1 MDQPAYAAAALYA
14 ALNALILVWLTLATA
29 LVRRRHMVLIGDG
42 GVAHLGRTMRGHANA
57 IENIPVMLVLLGFA
71 AALGA
76 PAVAIHVLGAAFTF
90 GRAVHA
96 WHFTHERAAQWQR
109 ATGFGL
115 SVATLA
121 AAALGVLGQA
131 IMLLFVQA

>member
-1 MDQPAYAAAALYA
+1 MNQSALAAAALYA
-14 ALNALILVWLTLATA
+14 ALNALILLWLTTATA
-29 LVRRRHMVLIGDG
+29 LVRRKHMVLIGDG

-76 PAVAIHVLGAAFTF
+76 PAVAIHVLGAGFTF

-96 WHFTHERAAQWQR
+96 WHFTRAEASQWQR

-115 SVATLA
+115 SVLTIA
-121 AAALGVLGQA
+121 AAALGVLGHA
-131 IMLLFVQA
+131 LLLL

>member
-1 MDQPAYAAAALYA
+1 MDQPAYAAASLYA

-29 LVRRRHMVLIGDG
+29 RVRRKHMVLIGDG
-42 GVAHLGRTMRGHANA
+42 GVARLGRTMRGHANA
-57 IENIPVMLVLLGFA
+57 IENIPVMLVLLGFG

-76 PAVAIHVLGAAFTF
+76 PAIAIHVLGAAFTF

-96 WHFTHERAAQWQR
+96 WHFTHEQAAQWQR

-115 SVATLA
+115 SVVTLA
-121 AAALGVLGQA
+121 AAAIGVLGQA
-131 IMLLFVQA
+131 VLLL

>member
-1 MDQPAYAAAALYA
+1 MNQSALAAAGLYA
-14 ALNALILVWLTLATA
+14 ALNALILLWLTTATA
-29 LVRRRHMVLIGDG
+29 LVRRKHMVLIGDG

-76 PAVAIHVLGAAFTF
+76 PEIAIHVLGAAFTF

-109 ATGFGL
+109 AAGFGL
-115 SVATLA
+115 SVLTIA
-121 AAALGVLGQA
+121 AAAIGVLGHA
-131 IMLLFVQA
+131 LLLI

>member
-1 MDQPAYAAAALYA
+1 
-14 ALNALILVWLTLATA
+14 
-29 LVRRRHMVLIGDG
+29 
-42 GVAHLGRTMRGHANA
+42 MRGHANA

-71 AALGA
+71 AALVA

-115 SVATLA
+115 SAATLA
-121 AAALGVLGQA
+121 AAALGVGGHA
-131 IMLLFVQA
+131 IMLLFIQA

>member
-29 LVRRRHMVLIGDG
+29 LVRRKHMVLIGDG

-57 IENIPVMLVLLGFA
+57 IENIPVMLMLLGFG

-76 PAVAIHVLGAAFTF
+76 PAVAIHVLGVAFTF

-96 WHFTHERAAQWQR
+96 WHFTHEQAAQWQR

-121 AAALGVLGQA
+121 VAAIGVLGQA
-131 IMLLFVQA
+131 LLLL

>member
-1 MDQPAYAAAALYA
+1 MNQSALAAAGLYA
-14 ALNALILVWLTLATA
+14 GLNALILLWLTAATA
-29 LVRRRHMVLIGDG
+29 LVRRRHMVVIGDG

-96 WHFTHERAAQWQR
+96 WHFTHAGAAQWQR

-115 SVATLA
+115 SVLTLGA
-121 AAALGVLGQA
+121 AAIGVLGHA
-131 IMLLFVQA
+131 LLLL

>member
-1 MDQPAYAAAALYA
+1 MNQSALAAAGLYA
-14 ALNALILVWLTLATA
+14 GLNALILLWLTAATA

-42 GVAHLGRTMRGHANA
+42 GIAHLRRTMRGHANA

-76 PAVAIHVLGAAFTF
+76 PVVAIHALGAAFTF

-96 WHFTHERAAQWQR
+96 WHFTRERAAQWQR
-109 ATGFGL
+109 AAGFGL
-115 SVATLA
+115 SVLTLG
-121 AAALGVLGQA
+121 AAALGVLGHA
-131 IMLLFVQA
+131 LLLL

>member
-1 MDQPAYAAAALYA
+1 MNQSAYAAAGLYA
-14 ALNALILVWLTLATA
+14 ALNAFILLWLTMATA
-29 LVRRRHMVLIGDG
+29 LVRRKHMVLIGDG
-42 GVAHLGRTMRGHANA
+42 GIEHLGRTMRGHANA
-57 IENIPVMLVLLGFA
+57 IENVPVMLILLGLA

-96 WHFTHERAAQWQR
+96 WHFTHERGQLWQR

-115 SVATLA
+115 SILTLT
-121 AAALGVLGQA
+121 AAALGVLGHA
-131 IMLLFVQA
+131 ILLLLA

>member
-1 MDQPAYAAAALYA
+1 MNQSAYAAAGLYA
-14 ALNALILVWLTLATA
+14 ALNGLILLWLTMATA
-29 LVRRRHMVLIGDG
+29 LVRRKHMVLIGDG
-42 GVAHLGRTMRGHANA
+42 GVARLHRTMRGHANA
-57 IENIPVMLVLLGFA
+57 IENIPIMLVLLGFA

-76 PAVAIHVLGAAFTF
+76 PAVAIHVLGCAFTF
-90 GRAVHA
+90 GRTVHA

-121 AAALGVLGQA
+121 AAALGVLGHA
-131 IMLLFVQA
+131 LLLL